1 MMKKTYKSS
10 LLALSV
16 LASFTSCSE
25 SESLQQDNLSKD
37 KITFHATLDNSWK
50 SMSPASSSRAAIA
63 AATEKGPIVVSTP
76 FGKPLYLH
84 PVVQDGIHIW
94 SKEGKPITRSG
105 APLEDVEHE
114 RVAQTRGTMSTKIG
128 DYGSFG
134 VTAIYKEGENNVLLL
149 VNAEAEKT
157 DGEFWGFTNNSN
169 ARWPIGSTVSFH
181 AYAPHSSADK
191 SMLTYGVDKDNVQTQ
206 ITYTASTTADD
217 IINQPDLIVATNT
230 GSRQLSDADDAVQLD
245 FYHALTAVSFAIDKD
260 LADVVGKGGKMTS
273 VTLKGIPN
281 KGNCN
286 LSVSATANVP
296 TAAWTMENGTG
307 EYTFDLSN
315 ANIVVGEKDQA
326 LTSDNQTLMM
336 IPQTLPEGAKLCFK
350 LDMNGTTQEWKVPLK
365 GQVWEAGKSIIY
377 KLSSNSI
384 NMLDDAKIVYPDTW
398 TAYSF
403 PKISFGENDVVGLYV
418 VNKFNQIVA
427 ENVQLTKTKGEE
439 NSFTWKTKDNKNF
452 SFSPDNRYFAYYPYS
467 ASMTKGEGTAA
478 TATDFFKTK
487 ISSLADDNNVV
498 ADQSNK
504 ETLLAQDFQ
513 VATGTVGPEAGSIV
527 FNMEHQVGLAVINLK
542 SKTVVETRQFT
553 KDTYK
558 YYYGEGEKPTA
569 GDYHDFDIELMASDQ
584 FEVNKPYKADDAGK
598 KYLQIIPI
606 GQSLTYKAS
615 NQTESEIPTGW
626 GKLTGKDFSLS
637 PAVNQSVVEKEF
649 SPDYNREFYRL
660 ARLYTNNKY
669 DQGQIDEFSIPE
681 ITQYK
686 LECWGAASWGAD
698 QTTYGGGYSYG
709 NYVATV
715 KNKILYVCAGG
726 EGVRG
731 GYNSNP
737 NDFHVGGKGGYNG
750 GGNAG
755 NGYSGRYWYVYNQC
769 GGGNGGGGATHIAF
783 KSGLLTVFEKTYQG
797 DVLLVAG
804 GQGGATAYAD
814 YDLSLPIYSFG
825 GGKIGAGVYA
835 PFVPFGEDGNPNG
848 VNMGGKPVSEENH
861 YNALFGRGQ
870 DGRSSYSDTY
880 SGTRGNGGGGG
891 GLWGGLAYQAY
902 NQRSDCSGGG
912 GCGYVNSTH
921 LQDPHTIE
929 GNQEFLSPSRK
940 TESGHTGGGAAQI
953 SWLPSQLTRVK

>member
-25 SESLQQDNLSKD
+25 SESLQQANLSKD
-37 KITFHATLDNSWK
+37 KITFHATLDNTWK
-50 SMSPASSSRAAIA
+50 PLSPASSSRAAIA
-63 AATEKGPIVVSTP
+63 AATEKGPIVVPTP

-149 VNAEAEKT
+149 DNAKAEKT

-169 ARWPIGSTVSFH
+169 ARWPIGATVSFH

-191 SMLTYGVDKDNVQTQ
+191 SQLTYGVDKDNVQTQ
-206 ITYTASTTADD
+206 ITYTASTTKEG
-217 IINQPDLIVATNT
+217 IINQPDLILATNA

-260 LADVVGKGGKMTS
+260 LADVVGQGGKMTS

-296 TAAWTMENGTG
+296 TATWTIDNGTG
-307 EYTFDLSN
+307 EYTFDLSS
-315 ANIVVGEKDQA
+315 ANIVVGDKDQA
-326 LTSDNQTLMM
+326 LTSANQTLMM
-336 IPQTLPEGAKLCFK
+336 IPQTLPEGAELCFS

-398 TAYSF
+398 TAHSF
-403 PKISFGENDVVGLYV
+403 PKTLFGENDVVGLYV

-427 ENVQLTKTKGEE
+427 ENVQLTETKGEE
-439 NSFTWKTKDNKNF
+439 NTFTRKTKDNKNF
-452 SFSPDNRYFAYYPYS
+452 SFSPDNKYFAYYPYS
-467 ASMTKGEGTAA
+467 ESMTKGEGTAA
-478 TATDFFKTK
+478 TAKDFFKTK
-487 ISSLADDNNVV
+487 ISSLANDDNVE
-498 ADQSNK
+498 ADQSDK
-504 ETLLAQDFQ
+504 KVLLDQDFQ

-542 SKTVVETRQFT
+542 SKTLVDTRQFT

-558 YYYGEGEKPTA
+558 YYYGEGEKPAA
-569 GDYHDFDIELMASDQ
+569 GDYQDLGTIDIVASNH
-584 FEVNKPYKADDAGK
+584 FEGNKPYQADDAGK

-606 GQSLTYKAS
+606 GRSLTYKAS
-615 NQTESEIPTGW
+615 AQPTSGNQNGW
-626 GKLTGKDFSLS
+626 GNLAGEDYSLS
-637 PAVNQSVVEKEF
+637 PSATLSVVEKDF
-649 SPDYNREFYRL
+649 LPYCNREFYHL
-660 ARLYTNNKY
+660 ARLYTNTTY
-669 DQGQIDEFSIPE
+669 DKGQIDEFSTPE

-686 LECWGAASWGAD
+686 LECWGASSWGAD
-698 QTTYGGGYSYG
+698 QTNTGGGYSYG
-709 NYVATV
+709 NYEATE

-731 GYNSNP
+731 GYHSN
-737 NDFHVGGKGGYNG
+737 NNYHVGGNGGYNG
-750 GGNAG
+750 GGRGGTGSTA
-755 NGYSGRYWYVYNQC
+755 YSKPPSG

-783 KSGLLTVFEKTYQG
+783 KTGLLTEFEHTYQD

-804 GQGGATAYAD
+804 GQGGGWY
-814 YDLSLPIYSFG
+814 YDAVTPYSWG

-835 PFVPFGEDGNPNG
+835 PFIVKNDGVNPNG
-848 VNMGGKPVSEENH
+848 VNMGGQPVSEANH
-861 YNALFGRGQ
+861 GSAKFGKGW
-870 DGRSSYSDTY
+870 DGLQNGKGSHFHGSE
-880 SGTRGNGGGGG
+880 GGGGGGG
-891 GLWGGLAYQAY
+891 GLWGGLAYLGC
-902 NQRSDCSGGG
+902 NNDGNCDGGG
-912 GCGYVNSTH
+912 GCGYVNETH
-921 LQDPHTIE
+921 LQNPNTIE
-929 GNQEFLSPSRK
+929 GNQEFLSPSRTMEK
-940 TESGHTGGGAAQI
+940 GHKGGGAAQI

>member
-25 SESLQQDNLSKD
+25 SESLQQANLSKD

-50 SMSPASSSRAAIA
+50 PLSPASSSRAAIA
-63 AATEKGPIVVSTP
+63 AATEKGPIVVPTP

-84 PVVQDGIHIW
+84 SVVQDGIHIW

-114 RVAQTRGTMSTKIG
+114 RVAQTRGTMSTKTDLS
-128 DYGSFG
+128 DYQSFG

-149 VNAEAEKT
+149 DNAEAEKT
-157 DGEFWGFTNNSN
+157 DGEFWGFKNNSN
-169 ARWPIGSTVSFH
+169 ARWPIGSTVFFH

-206 ITYTASTTADD
+206 ITYTASTTEKG
-217 IINQPDLIVATNT
+217 IIDQPDLIVATNT

-245 FYHALTAVSFAIDKD
+245 FSHALTAVSFAIDKD

-296 TAAWTMENGTG
+296 TADWKMENETG

-315 ANIVVGEKDQA
+315 ENIVVGDNDHA
-326 LTSDNQTLMM
+326 LTSDNKTLMM
-336 IPQTLPEGAKLCFK
+336 IPQTLPEGAELCFK

-403 PKISFGENDVVGLYV
+403 PKTSFGENDVVGLYV

-439 NSFTWKTKDNKNF
+439 NSYTWKTKDNKNF

-467 ASMTKGEGTAA
+467 ASMTKGEGTAT
-478 TATDFFKTK
+478 TAKEFFKTK
-487 ISSLADDNNVV
+487 ISSLANDDNVV
-498 ADQSNK
+498 ADQSDK

-513 VATGTVGPEAGSIV
+513 VATGTIGPEAGSIV

-569 GDYHDFDIELMASDQ
+569 DDYNDFDIELMASDL
-584 FEVNKPYKADDAGK
+584 FEVNKPYKADDASK

-606 GQSLTYKAS
+606 GRSLKYKAS

-626 GKLTGKDFSLS
+626 GKLAGKDFSLS
-637 PAVNQSVVEKEF
+637 PSVNQSVVEKEF

-660 ARLYTNNKY
+660 ARLYTNNTY
-669 DQGQIDEFSIPE
+669 DKGPIVEFSIPE

-698 QTTYGGGYSYG
+698 QTNYGGGYSYG

-731 GYNSNP
+731 GYNTNP

-750 GGNAG
+750 GGNGG
-755 NGYSGRYWYVYNQC
+755 NGYGYNGNYDQS

-783 KSGLLTVFEKTYQG
+783 KTGLLTDFENIYQNE
-797 DVLLVAG
+797 VLLVAG
-804 GQGGATAYAD
+804 GQGGAYEYIAT
-814 YDLSLPIYSFG
+814 PINTWG

-835 PFVPFGEDGNPNG
+835 PFITQNGG
-848 VNMGGKPVSEENH
+848 VNQGGQPVSEESHNG
-861 YNALFGRGQ
+861 ALFGRGQ
-870 DGRSSYSDTY
+870 NSRNALYDNWA
-880 SGTRGNGGGGG
+880 GTRGGGGGGG
-891 GLWGGLAYQAY
+891 GLWGGLSYSGT
-902 NQRSDCSGGG
+902 NKGSDCSGGG
-912 GCGYVNSTH
+912 GCGYVNSTY
-921 LQDPHTIE
+921 LQNPNTIE

-940 TESGHTGGGAAQI
+940 TETGHKGGGAAQI
-953 SWLPSQLTRVK
+953 SWLPSQLTRNK

>member
-1 MMKKTYKSS
+1 MKKTYKCS

-25 SESLQQDNLSKD
+25 SESLQQANLSKD

-50 SMSPASSSRAAIA
+50 PMSPASSSRAAIA

-149 VNAEAEKT
+149 DNAEAEKT
-157 DGEFWGFTNNSN
+157 DGEYWGFTNNSN

-191 SMLTYGVDKDNVQTQ
+191 SQLTYGVDKDNVQTQ
-206 ITYTASTTADD
+206 ITYTASTTVAG

-230 GSRQLSDADDAVQLD
+230 GSRQPSDADDAVQLD
-245 FYHALTAVSFAIDKD
+245 FYHALTAVSFAISKD

-336 IPQTLPEGAKLCFK
+336 IPQTLPEGAELCFN

-427 ENVQLTKTKGEE
+427 ENVQLTKTKGE
-439 NSFTWKTKDNKNF
+439 NNTFTWKTKDNKNF
-452 SFSPDNRYFAYYPYS
+452 SFSADNKYFAYYPYS
-467 ASMTKGEGTAA
+467 ASMTKGEGTAT
-478 TATDFFKTK
+478 TATEFFKTK
-487 ISSLADDNNVV
+487 ISSLANDDNVV
-498 ADQSNK
+498 ADQSN
-504 ETLLAQDFQ
+504 EATLLAQDFQ
-513 VATGTVGPEAGSIV
+513 VAKGTVGPDAGSIV

-542 SKTVVETRQFT
+542 SKTLADTRQFT

-558 YYYGEGEKPTA
+558 YYYGEGEQPA
-569 GDYHDFDIELMASDQ
+569 ADDYKDLGTVDIMASNA
-584 FEVNKPYKADDAGK
+584 FVGNKPYRADDAGK
-598 KYLQIIPI
+598 KYLQIIPF
-606 GQSLTYKAS
+606 GRSLTYQAS
-615 NQTESEIPTGW
+615 AQATSGNQNGW
-626 GKLTGKDFSLS
+626 GNLS
-637 PAVNQSVVEKEF
+637 GEDYSMSPSVNQSVVEKDF
-649 SPDYNREFYRL
+649 LPYCNREFYRL
-660 ARLYTNNKY
+660 ARLFSYKGSTESFTVPVDGTYT
-669 DQGQIDEFSIPE
+669 
-681 ITQYK
+681 
-686 LECWGAASWGAD
+686 LECWGAGSSK
-698 QTTYGGGYSYG
+698 GGKSEGDYSAKKG
-709 NYVATV
+709 L
-715 KNKILYVCAGG
+715 ILYIC
-726 EGVRG
+726 
-731 GYNSNP
+731 
-737 NDFHVGGKGGYNG
+737 VGGMGTDGTYLAKGVGGYNG
-750 GGNAG
+750 GGNGGDSVLGRQKGAG
-755 NGYSGRYWYVYNQC
+755 GS
-769 GGGNGGGGATHIAF
+769 GATHICLMD
-783 KSGLLTVFEKTYQG
+783 GLLKDLKTAY
-797 DVLLVAG
+797 DNNKLLMVAG
-804 GQGGATAYAD
+804 GQGGNLGSAD
-814 YDLSLPIYSFG
+814 GPYG
-825 GGKIGAGVYA
+825 GGVEGCKPQFWSGDYYQAATQTNGYA
-835 PFVPFGEDGNPNG
+835 FGTGQNGYDGDSTYGNY
-848 VNMGGKPVSEENH
+848 E
-861 YNALFGRGQ
+861 GRARG
-870 DGRSSYSDTY
+870 SD
-880 SGTRGNGGGGG
+880 GGGG
-891 GLWGGLAYQAY
+891 GLYGGYAPY
-902 NQRSDCSGGG
+902 NSSSFNARCSGGG
-912 GCGYVNSTH
+912 GSGYVNSN
-921 LQDPHTIE
+921 LVNGKTIA
-929 GNQEFLSPSRK
+929 GNQTFLSPSGVSE
-940 TESGHTGGGAAQI
+940 TGHAGNGAALI
-953 SWLPSQLTRVK
+953 TWLP

>member
-1 MMKKTYKSS
+1 MKKTYKSS

-25 SESLQQDNLSKD
+25 SESLQQANLSKD

-50 SMSPASSSRAAIA
+50 PLSPASSSRAAIA

-114 RVAQTRGTMSTKIG
+114 RVALTRGTMSTKTDLS
-128 DYGSFG
+128 DYNSFG

-149 VNAEAEKT
+149 DNAKAEKT

-206 ITYTASTTADD
+206 ITYTASTTEEG
-217 IINQPDLIVATNT
+217 IINQPDLILATNA

-245 FYHALTAVSFAIDKD
+245 FHHALTAVSFAIDKD

-315 ANIVVGEKDQA
+315 ANIVVGDKDQA

-336 IPQTLPEGAKLCFK
+336 IPQTLPEGAELCFN
-350 LDMNGTTQEWKVPLK
+350 LDMNGTTQEWKVPLN

-398 TAYSF
+398 TAHSF
-403 PKISFGENDVVGLYV
+403 PKTSFGENDVVGLYV

-467 ASMTKGEGTAA
+467 ASMTKGEGTVT
-478 TATDFFKTK
+478 TAKEFFKTK
-487 ISSLADDNNVV
+487 ISSLSNDDNVV
-498 ADQSNK
+498 ADQSAK

-513 VATGTVGPEAGSIV
+513 VATGTIGPDAGSIV

-542 SKTVVETRQFT
+542 SKTLVETRQFT

-558 YYYGEGEKPTA
+558 YYYGEGEKPAA
-569 GDYHDFDIELMASDQ
+569 GDYKDLGTVDIMASNA
-584 FEVNKPYKADDAGK
+584 FVGNKPYRADDAGK
-598 KYLQIIPI
+598 KYLQIIPF
-606 GQSLTYKAS
+606 GRSLTYQAS
-615 NQTESEIPTGW
+615 AQATSGNQNGW
-626 GKLTGKDFSLS
+626 GNMSGEDYSMS
-637 PAVNQSVVEKEF
+637 PSVNRSVVEKDF
-649 SPDYNREFYRL
+649 LPYCNREFYRL
-660 ARLYTNNKY
+660 ARLFEYK
-669 DQGQIDEFSIPE
+669 GSIESFTVPVDGTY
-681 ITQYK
+681 I
-686 LECWGAASWGAD
+686 LECWGAGASK
-698 QTTYGGGYSYG
+698 GGKSEGDYL
-709 NYVATV
+709 AQ
-715 KNKILYVCAGG
+715 KNQILYIC
-726 EGVRG
+726 
-731 GYNSNP
+731 
-737 NDFHVGGKGGYNG
+737 VGGKGTDGSTSVKGVGGYNG
-750 GGNAG
+750 GGN
-755 NGYSGRYWYVYNQC
+755 
-769 GGGNGGGGATHIAF
+769 GGGSVLGKSNGGGGSGATHICLMD
-783 KSGLLTVFEKTYQG
+783 GLLKDLKTAY
-797 DVLLVAG
+797 DNNKLLMVAG
-804 GQGGATAYAD
+804 GQGGDMGSANGPY
-814 YDLSLPIYSFG
+814 G
-825 GGKIGAGVYA
+825 GGI
-835 PFVPFGEDGNPNG
+835 E
-848 VNMGGKPVSEENH
+848 GGKPQFWGGDYYQAATQISG
-861 YNALFGRGQ
+861 YAFGTGQ
-870 DGRSSYSDTY
+870 NGHDGDSAYSSYEGRARGSD
-880 SGTRGNGGGGG
+880 GGGG
-891 GLWGGLAYQAY
+891 GLYGGYAPYKSSGFNAT
-902 NQRSDCSGGG
+902 CSGGG
-912 GCGYVNSTH
+912 GSGYVNPN
-921 LQDPHTIE
+921 LANAKTIA
-929 GNQEFLSPSRK
+929 GNQSFLSPLGVSE
-940 TESGHTGGGAAQI
+940 TGHAGNGAALI
-953 SWLPSQLTRVK
+953 TWLP

>member
-1 MMKKTYKSS
+1 MKKTYKSS

-25 SESLQQDNLSKD
+25 SESLQQANLSKD

-50 SMSPASSSRAAIA
+50 PMSPASSSRAAIA
-63 AATEKGPIVVSTP
+63 AATEKGPIVVPTP

-149 VNAEAEKT
+149 DNAEAENT

-191 SMLTYGVDKDNVQTQ
+191 SMLTYGVDKENVQTQ
-206 ITYTASTTADD
+206 ITYTASTTTDD

-315 ANIVVGEKDQA
+315 ANIVVGDKDQA

-336 IPQTLPEGAKLCFK
+336 IPQTLPEGAELCFN

-384 NMLDDAKIVYPDTW
+384 NMLDDAKIVYPGTW

-403 PKISFGENDVVGLYV
+403 PKASFGENDVVGLYV

-427 ENVQLTKTKGEE
+427 ENVQLTKTKGE
-439 NSFTWKTKDNKNF
+439 NNTFTWKTKDNKNF
-452 SFSPDNRYFAYYPYS
+452 SFSADNKYFAYYPYS

-478 TATDFFKTK
+478 TAIDFFKTK
-487 ISSLADDNNVV
+487 ISSLANDGNVV
-498 ADQSNK
+498 ADQSAK

-513 VATGTVGPEAGSIV
+513 VAKGEVGPEAGSIV
-527 FNMEHQVGLAVINLK
+527 FNMEHKVGLAVINLK
-542 SKTVVETRQFT
+542 SKTVAETRQFT

-558 YYYGEGEKPTA
+558 YYYGEGNQPA
-569 GDYHDFDIELMASDQ
+569 ADDYKDLGTVDIMASNA
-584 FEVNKPYKADDAGK
+584 FVGNKPYQADDAGK
-598 KYLQIIPI
+598 KYLQIIPF
-606 GQSLTYKAS
+606 GRSLTYQAS
-615 NQTESEIPTGW
+615 AQATSGNQNGW
-626 GKLTGKDFSLS
+626 GNLS
-637 PAVNQSVVEKEF
+637 GEDYSMSPSVNQSVVEKDF
-649 SPDYNREFYRL
+649 LPYCNREFYHL
-660 ARLYTNNKY
+660 ARLFEYKGSIESFTVPVDGTYT
-669 DQGQIDEFSIPE
+669 
-681 ITQYK
+681 
-686 LECWGAASWGAD
+686 LECWGAGVSK
-698 QTTYGGGYSYG
+698 GGKSEGDYL
-709 NYVATV
+709 AQ
-715 KNKILYVCAGG
+715 KNQILYIC
-726 EGVRG
+726 
-731 GYNSNP
+731 
-737 NDFHVGGKGGYNG
+737 VGGKGTDGSTSVKGVGGYNG
-750 GGNAG
+750 GGNG
-755 NGYSGRYWYVYNQC
+755 GDSVFGRQK
-769 GGGNGGGGATHIAF
+769 GGGGSGATHICLMD
-783 KSGLLTVFEKTYQG
+783 GLLKDLKTAYNNNK
-797 DVLLVAG
+797 LLMVAG
-804 GQGGATAYAD
+804 GQGGNKGSAD
-814 YDLSLPIYSFG
+814 GPYG
-825 GGKIGAGVYA
+825 GGR
-835 PFVPFGEDGNPNG
+835 E
-848 VNMGGKPVSEENH
+848 GGKPEFWGGG
-861 YNALFGRGQ
+861 YYQAATQTGGYGFGTGQ
-870 DGRSSYSDTY
+870 DGHDGDSAYTSYEGRVRGSD
-880 SGTRGNGGGGG
+880 GGGG
-891 GLWGGLAYQAY
+891 GLYGGYAPYDSSQFNAT
-902 NQRSDCSGGG
+902 CGGG
-912 GCGYVNSTH
+912 GGSGYVNPN
-921 LQDPHTIE
+921 LVNGETIA
-929 GNQEFLSPSRK
+929 GNQTFLSPLGVPE
-940 TESGHTGGGAAQI
+940 TGHSGNGAALI
-953 SWLPSQLTRVK
+953 TWLP

>member
-1 MMKKTYKSS
+1 MKKTYKSS

-25 SESLQQDNLSKD
+25 SESLQQANLSKD

-50 SMSPASSSRAAIA
+50 PMSPASSSRAAIA
-63 AATEKGPIVVSTP
+63 AATEKGPIVVPTP

-134 VTAIYKEGENNVLLL
+134 VTAIYKEEGNNVLLL
-149 VNAEAEKT
+149 DNAEAEKT
-157 DGEFWGFTNNSN
+157 DGEFWGFKNNSN

-245 FYHALTAVSFAIDKD
+245 FNHALTAVSFAIDKD
-260 LADVVGKGGKMTS
+260 LADVVGQGGKMTS

-281 KGNCN
+281 KGKCN
-286 LSVSATANVP
+286 LSVSTTANVP
-296 TAAWTMENGTG
+296 TADWTVEN
-307 EYTFDLSN
+307 ERVDYTFDLTDK
-315 ANIVVGEKDQA
+315 NIIVGEKDQA

-336 IPQTLPEGAKLCFK
+336 IPQTLPEGAELCFN
-350 LDMNGTTQEWKVPLK
+350 LEINGATQEWKVPLK

-384 NMLDDAKIVYPDTW
+384 NMLDDAKVVYPNAW
-398 TAYSF
+398 TAHSF
-403 PKISFGENDVVGLYV
+403 PKTSFGENDVVGLYV

-439 NSFTWKTKDNKNF
+439 NTFTWKTKDNKNF
-452 SFSPDNRYFAYYPYS
+452 SFSPDNKYFAYYPYS
-467 ASMTKGEGTAA
+467 ESMTKGEGTAA
-478 TATDFFKTK
+478 TAKDFFKTK
-487 ISSLADDNNVV
+487 ISSLSNDGNVV
-498 ADQSNK
+498 ADQSDK

-513 VATGTVGPEAGSIV
+513 VAKGTVGPEAGSIV
-527 FNMEHQVGLAVINLK
+527 FNMEHQVGLAVMNLK

-558 YYYGEGEKPTA
+558 YYYGEGEKPA
-569 GDYHDFDIELMASDQ
+569 AADYHDFTIDLMASDQ
-584 FEVNKPYKADDAGK
+584 FEVNKPYHADDTGK

-615 NQTESEIPTGW
+615 DQTTSEIPTGW
-626 GKLTGKDFSLS
+626 GKLTGENFSLS
-637 PAVNQSVVEKEF
+637 PSANQSVVEKEF
-649 SPDYNREFYRL
+649 RPDYNREFYRL
-660 ARLYTNNKY
+660 ARLYTNNTY
-669 DQGQIDEFSIPE
+669 DKGQIDEFSIPE

-755 NGYSGRYWYVYNQC
+755 NGYGYNGYHDQS

-783 KSGLLTVFEKTYQG
+783 KTGLLMEFENTYHD

-804 GQGGATAYAD
+804 GQGGAYEFIAT
-814 YDLSLPIYSFG
+814 PVNTWG

-835 PFVPFGEDGNPNG
+835 PFISQNGG
-848 VNMGGKPVSEENH
+848 VNQGGQPVSEESHND
-861 YNALFGRGQ
+861 ALFGRGG
-870 DGRSSYSDTY
+870 DARNARYDNWG
-880 SGTRGNGGGGG
+880 GTRGGGGGGG
-891 GLWGGLAYQAY
+891 GLWGGRTYTGTNRA
-902 NQRSDCSGGG
+902 SDCSGGG

-921 LQDPHTIE
+921 LQNPCTIE
-929 GNQEFLSPSRK
+929 GNQEFLSPSRTK
-940 TESGHTGGGAAQI
+940 EMGHKGGGAAQI
-953 SWLPSQLTRVK
+953 SWLPLQLTRVK

>member
-1 MMKKTYKSS
+1 MKKTYKSS

-25 SESLQQDNLSKD
+25 SESLQQANLSKD

-50 SMSPASSSRAAIA
+50 PMSPASSSRAAIA

-134 VTAIYKEGENNVLLL
+134 VTAIYEEEENNVLLL
-149 VNAEAEKT
+149 DNAKAEKT

-206 ITYTASTTADD
+206 ITYTASTTEDD

-230 GSRQLSDADDAVQLD
+230 GSRQLSDAADAVQLD
-245 FYHALTAVSFAIDKD
+245 FHHALTAVTFAIDKD
-260 LADVVGKGGKMTS
+260 LADVVGQGGKMTS

-296 TAAWTMENGTG
+296 TAAWKMENGTG

-315 ANIVVGEKDQA
+315 ANIVVGDKDQA
-326 LTSDNQTLMM
+326 LTSDNRTLMM
-336 IPQTLPEGAKLCFK
+336 IPQTLPEGAELCFK

-384 NMLDDAKIVYPDTW
+384 NMLDDAKVVYPDTW
-398 TAYSF
+398 TAHSF
-403 PKISFGENDVVGLYV
+403 PKRSFGENDVVGLYV

-427 ENVQLTKTKGEE
+427 ENVQLTKTKGAD
-439 NSFTWKTKDNKNF
+439 NTFTWKTKDNKNF

-478 TATDFFKTK
+478 TATDFFKNK
-487 ISSLADDNNVV
+487 ISSLANDDNVV

-513 VATGTVGPEAGSIV
+513 VAKGEVGPEAGSIV

-542 SKTVVETRQFT
+542 SKTVAETRQFT

-558 YYYGEGEKPTA
+558 YYYGEGNQPAA
-569 GDYHDFDIELMASDQ
+569 GDYHDFNIELMASDQ

-606 GQSLTYKAS
+606 GKSLKYKAS
-615 NQTESEIPTGW
+615 NQTDCEIPTGW
-626 GKLTGKDFSLS
+626 GELTGKDFSLS
-637 PAVNQSVVEKEF
+637 PSVNQSVVEKEF

-660 ARLYTNNKY
+660 ARLYTNDKY
-669 DQGQIDEFSIPE
+669 DNGQIDKFSIPE

-686 LECWGAASWGAD
+686 LECWGASSWGAD
-698 QTTYGGGYSYG
+698 KTNYGGGYSYG
-709 NYVATV
+709 NYTATD

-726 EGVRG
+726 EGVQG
-731 GYNSNP
+731 GYNTNP
-737 NDFHVGGKGGYNG
+737 NDFHIGGKGGYNG
-750 GGNAG
+750 GGNGG
-755 NGYSGRYWYVYNQC
+755 NGYGYNGYYDQS

-783 KSGLLTVFEKTYQG
+783 KTGLLTEFEKNYQNE
-797 DVLLVAG
+797 VLLVAG
-804 GQGGATAYAD
+804 GQGGAYEFIAPPVNTW
-814 YDLSLPIYSFG
+814 G

-835 PFVPFGEDGNPNG
+835 RFISQNGG
-848 VNMGGKPVSEENH
+848 VNQGGQPVSEESHND
-861 YNALFGRGQ
+861 ALFGRGKNS
-870 DGRSSYSDTY
+870 RNALYNHWA
-880 SGTRGNGGGGG
+880 GTRGGGGGGG
-891 GLWGGLAYQAY
+891 GLWGGLSFQGT
-902 NQRSDCSGGG
+902 NQGSDCSGGG
-912 GCGYVNSTH
+912 GCGYVNSTR
-921 LQDPHTIE
+921 LQNPNTIE
-929 GNQEFLSPSRK
+929 GNQEFLSPSRTK
-940 TESGHTGGGAAQI
+940 EWGHKGGGAAQI

>member
-25 SESLQQDNLSKD
+25 SESLQQANLSKD

-50 SMSPASSSRAAIA
+50 PMSPASSSRAAIA
-63 AATEKGPIVVSTP
+63 AATEKGPIVVPTP

-84 PVVQDGIHIW
+84 SVVQDGIHIW

-134 VTAIYKEGENNVLLL
+134 VTAIYKEEENNVLLL
-149 VNAEAEKT
+149 DNAEAEKT
-157 DGEFWGFTNNSN
+157 DGEFWGFKNNSN
-169 ARWPIGSTVSFH
+169 ARWPIGSTVFFH

-206 ITYTASTTADD
+206 ITYTASTTTDD

-296 TAAWTMENGTG
+296 TADWTKVNGTG

-315 ANIVVGEKDQA
+315 ANIVVGDKEQA

-336 IPQTLPEGAKLCFK
+336 IPQTLPEGAELCFN
-350 LDMNGTTQEWKVPLK
+350 LDMNGTAQEWKVPLK

-384 NMLDDAKIVYPDTW
+384 NMLDDAKVVYPDTW

-403 PKISFGENDVVGLYV
+403 PKASFGENDVVGLYV

-427 ENVQLTKTKGEE
+427 ENVQLTKTKGE
-439 NSFTWKTKDNKNF
+439 NNTFTWKTKDNKNF
-452 SFSPDNRYFAYYPYS
+452 SFSTDNKYFAYYPYS
-467 ASMTKGEGTAA
+467 ASMTKGEGTAT
-478 TATDFFKTK
+478 TATEFFKTK
-487 ISSLADDNNVV
+487 ISSLSNDNNVV
-498 ADQSNK
+498 ADQSAK

-513 VATGTVGPEAGSIV
+513 VATGTIGPDAGSIV

-542 SKTVVETRQFT
+542 SKTLVETRQFT

-558 YYYGEGEKPTA
+558 YYYGEGAKPTA
-569 GDYHDFDIELMASDQ
+569 DDYKDLGTVDIMASNA
-584 FEVNKPYKADDAGK
+584 FVGNKPYQADDAGK

-606 GQSLTYKAS
+606 GRSLTYQAS
-615 NQTESEIPTGW
+615 AQATSGNQNGW
-626 GKLTGKDFSLS
+626 GNLPGEDYSLS
-637 PAVNQSVVEKEF
+637 PSVNQSVVEKDF
-649 SPDYNREFYRL
+649 LPYCNREYYHL
-660 ARLYTNNKY
+660 ARLFEYKGSIESFTVPVDGTYT
-669 DQGQIDEFSIPE
+669 
-681 ITQYK
+681 
-686 LECWGAASWGAD
+686 LECWGAGAKH
-698 QTTYGGGYSYG
+698 GGKSEG
-709 NYVATV
+709 NYQAQ
-715 KNKILYVCAGG
+715 KNQILYIC
-726 EGVRG
+726 
-731 GYNSNP
+731 
-737 NDFHVGGKGGYNG
+737 VGGKGTDGSTSIKGVGGYNG
-750 GGNAG
+750 GGNG
-755 NGYSGRYWYVYNQC
+755 GDSVYGKQK
-769 GGGNGGGGATHIAF
+769 GGGGSGATHICLIN
-783 KSGLLTVFEKTYQG
+783 GLLKDLKTAY
-797 DVLLVAG
+797 DNNKLLMVAG
-804 GQGGATAYAD
+804 GQGGNMGSAD
-814 YDLSLPIYSFG
+814 GPYG
-825 GGKIGAGVYA
+825 GGR
-835 PFVPFGEDGNPNG
+835 E
-848 VNMGGKPVSEENH
+848 GGKPEFWGGG
-861 YNALFGRGQ
+861 YYQAATQTGGYAFGTGQNGHDGDSAYTSYEGRARG
-870 DGRSSYSDTY
+870 SD
-880 SGTRGNGGGGG
+880 GGGG
-891 GLWGGLAYQAY
+891 GLYGGYAPY
-902 NQRSDCSGGG
+902 NSSHFNATCSGGG
-912 GCGYVNSTH
+912 GSGYVNPN
-921 LQDPHTIE
+921 LVNGKTIA
-929 GNQEFLSPSRK
+929 GNQTFLSPSGVSE
-940 TESGHTGGGAAQI
+940 TGHAGDGAALI
-953 SWLPSQLTRVK
+953 TWLP

>member
-1 MMKKTYKSS
+1 MKKTYKSS

-25 SESLQQDNLSKD
+25 SESLQQANLSKD
-37 KITFHATLDNSWK
+37 KIMFHATLDNTWK
-50 SMSPASSSRAAIA
+50 PLSPASSSRAAIA
-63 AATEKGPIVVSTP
+63 AATEKGPIVVPTP

-114 RVAQTRGTMSTKIG
+114 RVAQTRGTMSTEIG
-128 DYGSFG
+128 DYDSFG
-134 VTAIYKEGENNVLLL
+134 VTAIYKEEDNNVLLL
-149 VNAEAEKT
+149 DNAEAEKT
-157 DGEFWGFTNNSN
+157 DGEFWGFKNNSN

-191 SMLTYGVDKDNVQTQ
+191 SMLTYGVDKDNVQTK
-206 ITYTASTTADD
+206 ITYTASTKADD

-260 LADVVGKGGKMTS
+260 LADVVGQGGKMTS

-281 KGNCN
+281 TGKCQ

-296 TAAWTMENGTG
+296 TAAWTIGNGTG

-315 ANIVVGEKDQA
+315 ANIVVGDEDHA
-326 LTSDNQTLMM
+326 LTSDYQTLMM
-336 IPQTLPEGAKLCFK
+336 IPQTLPEGAELCFN
-350 LDMNGTTQEWKVPLK
+350 LEINGATQEWKVPLK

-398 TAYSF
+398 TAYLF
-403 PKISFGENDVVGLYV
+403 PKTSFGENDVVGLYV

-427 ENVQLTKTKGEE
+427 ENVQLTKTKGAD
-439 NSFTWKTKDNKNF
+439 NTFTWKTKDNKNF

-467 ASMTKGEGTAA
+467 ASMTKCEGTAA

-487 ISSLADDNNVV
+487 ISSLANDNNVV
-498 ADQSNK
+498 ADQSAK

-513 VATGTVGPEAGSIV
+513 VARGAVGPEAGSIV
-527 FNMEHQVGLAVINLK
+527 FNMEHKVGLAVINLK

-558 YYYGEGEKPTA
+558 YYYGEVAKPTA
-569 GDYHDFDIELMASDQ
+569 GDYHDFNIELMASDL
-584 FEVNKPYKADDAGK
+584 FEVNKPYKADDTGK

-606 GQSLTYKAS
+606 GKSLKYKAS

-626 GKLTGKDFSLS
+626 GKMTGTDFSMS
-637 PAVNQSVVEKEF
+637 PSVTHSVVEKEF

-660 ARLYTNNKY
+660 ARLYANDKY
-669 DQGQIDEFSIPE
+669 DKGQIDEFSIPE

-686 LECWGAASWGAD
+686 LECWGASSWGAD
-698 QTTYGGGYSYG
+698 KTNYGGGYSYG
-709 NYVATV
+709 NYTATD

-731 GYNSNP
+731 GYNTNP

-755 NGYSGRYWYVYNQC
+755 NGNGYNGRYDQS

-783 KSGLLTVFEKTYQG
+783 KTGLLTEFENNYQNE
-797 DVLLVAG
+797 VLLVAG

-825 GGKIGAGVYA
+825 GGKTGAGVYA
-835 PFVPFGEDGNPNG
+835 PFIPINDG
-848 VNMGGKPVSEENH
+848 VNMGGSPVSEESHNG
-861 YNALFGRGQ
+861 ALFGRGG
-870 DGRSSYSDTY
+870 DGRSCKNTPAPVY
-880 SGTRGNGGGGG
+880 SGSRGGGGGGG
-891 GLWGGLAYQAY
+891 GLWGGLAYQGT

-921 LQDPHTIE
+921 LQNPNTIE
-929 GNQEFLSPSRK
+929 GNQEFLSPSRTK
-940 TESGHTGGGAAQI
+940 EMGHKGGGAAQI
-953 SWLPSQLTRVK
+953 SWLPSQLTRNK

>member
-1 MMKKTYKSS
+1 MKKTYKSS

-25 SESLQQDNLSKD
+25 SESLQQANLSKD

-50 SMSPASSSRAAIA
+50 PLSPASSSRAAIA

-114 RVAQTRGTMSTKIG
+114 RVALTRGTMSTKIG

-149 VNAEAEKT
+149 DNAEAEKT

-191 SMLTYGVDKDNVQTQ
+191 SMLTYEVDKENVQTQ
-206 ITYTASTTADD
+206 ITYTASTTAAD

-230 GSRQLSDADDAVQLD
+230 GSRQPSDADDAVQLD

-260 LADVVGKGGKMTS
+260 LADVVGQGGKMTS

-281 KGNCN
+281 NGKCQ
-286 LSVSATANVP
+286 LSVSSATANVP
-296 TAAWTMENGTG
+296 TADWKIDNGTG

-326 LTSDNQTLMM
+326 LTSDNRTLMM
-336 IPQTLPEGAKLCFK
+336 IPQTLPEGAELCFK
-350 LDMNGTTQEWKVPLK
+350 LDMNGTTQEWKVPLN

-384 NMLDDAKIVYPDTW
+384 NMLDDAKIVYPNSW
-398 TAYSF
+398 TAHSF
-403 PKISFGENDVVGLYV
+403 PKTSFGENDVVGLYV

-452 SFSPDNRYFAYYPYS
+452 SFSADNRYFAYYPYS
-467 ASMTKGEGTAA
+467 ASMTKGEGTAT
-478 TATDFFKTK
+478 TATEFFKTK
-487 ISSLADDNNVV
+487 ISSLANDDNVV
-498 ADQSNK
+498 ADQSN
-504 ETLLAQDFQ
+504 EATLLAQDFQ
-513 VATGTVGPEAGSIV
+513 VAKGTVGPEAGSIV

-542 SKTVVETRQFT
+542 SKTLADTRQFT

-558 YYYGEGEKPTA
+558 YYYGEGEKPAA
-569 GDYHDFDIELMASDQ
+569 GDYQDLGTVDIVASNA
-584 FEVNKPYKADDAGK
+584 FVGNKPYRADDAGK

-606 GQSLTYKAS
+606 GRSLTYKAS

-626 GKLTGKDFSLS
+626 GKLTGMDFSLS
-637 PAVNQSVVEKEF
+637 PSANRSVVEKEF
-649 SPDYNREFYRL
+649 RPDYAREFYRL

-669 DQGQIDEFSIPE
+669 DQGQIDEFSTPE

-686 LECWGAASWGAD
+686 LECWGASSWGAE
-698 QTTYGGGYSYG
+698 QTKYGGGYSYG
-709 NYVATV
+709 KYAATE

-726 EGVRG
+726 EGIQG

-755 NGYSGRYWYVYNQC
+755 NGNGYNGRYDQS

-783 KSGLLTVFEKTYQG
+783 KTGLLTAFEKTYQD

-804 GQGGATAYAD
+804 GQGGATAYDFDA
-814 YDLSLPIYSFG
+814 LPIYSWG
-825 GGKIGAGVYA
+825 GGKTGAGVYA
-835 PFVPFGEDGNPNG
+835 PFISDNNG
-848 VNMGGKPVSEENH
+848 INQGGQPVSEDSHNG
-861 YNALFGRGQ
+861 AFFGRGQ
-870 DGRSSYSDTY
+870 NGRNCINSPAPVY
-880 SGTRGNGGGGG
+880 SGSRGGGGGGG
-891 GLWGGLAYQAY
+891 GLWGGLSYQGT

-921 LQDPHTIE
+921 LQNPSTIE
-929 GNQEFLSPSRK
+929 GNQEFLSPSRTK
-940 TESGHTGGGAAQI
+940 ESGHKGGGAAQI